1 MELNEEKN
9 LVPSYV
15 YPMRYLERKNESKSD
30 VKHLYRKI
38 QLVAG
43 HFKKTA
49 IKNIKLYY
57 GL

>member
-1 MELNEEKN
+1 MKKN
-9 LVPSYV
+9 LSSLIRVSDA
-15 YPMRYLERKNESKSD
+15 LFGEEKNESKSD
-30 VKHLYRKI
+30 VKHQYRKI

-43 HFKKTA
+43 YFKKTA

>member
-1 MELNEEKN
+1 MEKKLSSA
-9 LVPSYV
+9 PSYV
-15 YPMRYLERKNESKSD
+15 YPMRYLESGKNESKSD

-43 HFKKTA
+43 YFKKTA